1 MAEELFA
8 NILFILQKFRL
19 IDLIDILLLALF
31 IYFLLLLLRGTRA
44 RQIFLGVA
52 VILFLFFASSLLG
65 LIAFNWLM
73 RNLITYSFFGL
84 IVIFSEEIKSYLAAL
99 GSKLPFTTP
108 MAASKQTVDE
118 VVAAVDIL
126 AQKGYGAL
134 IVFERNVSLKEYVGK
149 GVPLNSQVTRELLL
163 NLFTPK
169 APLHDGAV
177 VISRDRVSAASV
189 FLPLPNDL
197 VERYR
202 KGPYGTRHLAALSVS
217 RLSDALVV
225 VVSEETSTISVALDG
240 NLVRNYQP
248 ESLYSFLVRQL
259 DVGVK

>member
-1 MAEELFA
+1 MSAKGSPELSGD
-8 NILFILQKFRL
+8 Q
-19 IDLIDILLLALF
+19 
-31 IYFLLLLLRGTRA
+31 RA
-44 RQIFLGVA
+44 PSEPL
-52 VILFLFFASSLLG
+52 
-65 LIAFNWLM
+65 
-73 RNLITYSFFGL
+73 YSEGP
-84 IVIFSEEIKSYLAAL
+84 S
-99 GSKLPFTTP
+99 
-108 MAASKQTVDE
+108 
-118 VVAAVDIL
+118 
-126 AQKGYGAL
+126 
-134 IVFERNVSLKEYVGK
+134 R
-149 GVPLNSQVTRELLL
+149 RC
-163 NLFTPK
+163 
-169 APLHDGAV
+169 V